1 MKGKFLKYGLI
12 ALAVILVILASS
24 YYVFVNKFY
33 DMTEKLILE
42 NVKAPEAENPPP
54 QSPQNPQ
61 SPQSPAGSEPPATGG
76 ESSAEKP
83 AAPSQKE
90 PEKEAN
96 SSDEDL
102 SSQVTFNDKRRIMQ
116 LVSSKLTGDDI
127 SYLTG
132 LLKGGLTPEEKKLAV
147 DLALKRFTQEEIREI
162 QNLYYRYQKYAY

>member
-33 DMTEKLILE
+33 DMTEKLIIE
-42 NVKAPEAENPPP
+42 NVKAPEAENLPP
-54 QSPQNPQ
+54 QRPQNPQ
-61 SPQSPAGSEPPATGG
+61 SPASSEPPATSG
-76 ESSAEKP
+76 ESSVKEP
-83 AAPSQKE
+83 ASMPQKE
-90 PEKEAN
+90 PKKEEG
-96 SSDEDL
+96 SSDKDL
-102 SSQVTFNDKRRIMQ
+102 SVQVTFNDKRRIMQ

-147 DLALKRFTQEEIREI
+147 DLALKRFTPEEIKEI
-162 QNLYYRYQKYAY
+162 QNLYYRYQKYTY

>member
-12 ALAVILVILASS
+12 VLAVILVILASS

-54 QSPQNPQ
+54 QN
-61 SPQSPAGSEPPATGG
+61 PQSPAGSEPPATGG

-147 DLALKRFTQEEIREI
+147 DLALKRFTQEEIKEI

>member
-33 DMTEKLILE
+33 DMTEKLIID
-42 NVKAPEAENPPP
+42 NVKAPEAESNV
-54 QSPQNPQ
+54 PQNPDA
-61 SPQSPAGSEPPATGG
+61 PQLPAESEPSQEGSKLPA
-76 ESSAEKP
+76 
-83 AAPSQKE
+83 KE
-90 PEKEAN
+90 PVSIPQNEPGDKAN
-96 SSDEDL
+96 SSDKDL
-102 SSQVTFNDKRRIMQ
+102 SVQVTFNDKRRIMQ

-147 DLALKRFTQEEIREI
+147 DLALKRFTPEEIKEI
-162 QNLYYRYQKYAY
+162 QNLYHRYQKYAY